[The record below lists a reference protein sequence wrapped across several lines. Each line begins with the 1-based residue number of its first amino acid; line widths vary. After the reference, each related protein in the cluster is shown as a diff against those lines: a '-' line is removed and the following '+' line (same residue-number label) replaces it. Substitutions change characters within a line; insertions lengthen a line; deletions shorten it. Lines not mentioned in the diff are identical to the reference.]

1 VRKVEAGQPS
11 PARQQMGRARRWKPV
26 LEGPLRERALAVTYS
41 IAESLRRRA
50 LREASLSGGTAGL
63 AILYAYLARARSGY
77 GDQEIAMKF
86 LSKAGGAMAATR
98 MSPFFFGGF
107 TGIAW
112 VVADLERRLFDSE
125 SEDVCQAIDEALG
138 VYLSR
143 PSWREEYDLVSGLV
157 GYGVYALERL
167 PQKSAVHCLKLV
179 VSRLEEIAEHTKS
192 GITWHTAPELL
203 PVATRKDFPLGYYD
217 LGLAHGVPG
226 VIALLGHVCAI
237 RDKRLEAMRAKAR
250 LLLEGAVSWLLAQQ
264 PADRTHPFPYYTG
277 PGMPPI
283 PSRVAWCYGD
293 LGIAVALLSAARCVR
308 KRTWEREALLIGRRV
323 AARPAEQSGV
333 VDCGL
338 CHGAAGAGHLFNRL
352 FQATGEKCFSTAA
365 RFWFKRLL
373 EMRRPNQ
380 AIAGFFALMPAPRN
394 PNEKQLIAAP
404 GILEGAAGV
413 ALALLAATTT
423 IEPKWDRILLLSGRS
438 GPA

>member
-11 PARQQMGRARRWKPV
+11 PARQQMGRVRRWKPV
-26 LEGPLRERALAVTYS
+26 LEGRPREHALAVTYS
-41 IAESLRRRA
+41 IAKNLRKRA
-50 LREASLSGGTAGL
+50 IKEASLAGGTAGL
-63 AILYAYLARARSGY
+63 AVLYAYLARARSGY

-86 LSKAGGAMAATR
+86 LDKAGGAVAATR

-112 VVADLERRLFDSE
+112 VVAHLDGWLLNSDG
-125 SEDVCQAIDEALG
+125 EDACQAVDEALG
-138 VYLSR
+138 IYLSQ
-143 PSWREEYDLVSGLV
+143 PSWRWDYDLVSGLV

-167 PQKSAVHCLKLV
+167 PQHSAVHCLELV
-179 VSRLEEIAEHTKS
+179 VSRLEEIAEHTDQ
-192 GITWHTAPELL
+192 GVTWHTAPELL
-203 PVATRKDFPLGYYD
+203 PEITRKDFPKGYYN

-226 VIALLGHVCAI
+226 VIALLGLACVT
-237 RDKRLEAMRAKAR
+237 RDKGLEAVRAKAR

-264 PADRTHPFPYYTG
+264 PADRAEPFPYYTG
-277 PGMPPI
+277 TGISSTPA
-283 PSRVAWCYGD
+283 RVGWCYGD
-293 LGIAVALLSAARCVR
+293 LGIAVALLGAARCVR

-323 AARPAEQSGV
+323 AARPANESGV

-352 FQATGEKCFSTAA
+352 FQATGERCFSAAA

-380 AIAGFFALMPAPRN
+380 GIAGFFALIPAPRN

-404 GILEGAAGV
+404 GVLEGAAGI
-413 ALALLAATTT
+413 ALALLAATTP
-423 IEPKWDRILLLSGRS
+423 IEPKWDRMLMLSGQ
-438 GPA
+438 PH